1 MQREQHNQHHTSPK
15 KPQPCPCPDAQRAAL
30 LCQSSPPS
38 ENVFFFLFFLIL
50 PSTSYTWKRNLS
62 LSVSLPCTSRLR
74 ALSSSSRLMVP
85 LPSESKSAK
94 SRSAKKDC
102 GEEKC
107 SGWLRDAL
115 RGPNPAAANKA
126 LAASSA
132 NCPAN
137 AHGDGP
143 KAGGRNG
150 GSFLQGG
157 GGTVTSPGMRRLRCG
172 VLGGHICCSSR
183 VLGGPSLSIP
193 HHTMSF
199 AVQFLSLLTEGS
211 ASLHT
216 AGHSPPSP

>member
-1 MQREQHNQHHTSPK
+1 MPGCPK
-15 KPQPCPCPDAQRAAL
+15 SRAAL
-30 LCQSSPPS
+30 PITTTFRKC
-38 ENVFFFLFFLIL
+38 FFFLFFLIL

-150 GSFLQGG
+150 GSFLQGD

-172 VLGGHICCSSR
+172 VLGGHVCCSCFLQSTWR
-183 VLGGPSLSIP
+183 SLSLHLTP
-193 HHTMSF
+193 HHELCHPIF
-199 AVQFLSLLTEGS
+199 IPFN
-211 ASLHT
+211 
-216 AGHSPPSP
+216 